1 MIEINVPFASSGLI
15 GHCHNQISLLV
26 PEMNVAAGLAI
37 DLEAQML
44 QSLDSFPSRDYWELE
59 QIVRHLCQEMR
70 AFAPWVPAPGELD
83 MLFKAFL
90 EIGDSLFFCQ
100 SLICHIRDQLNG
112 HEIFYFFMNLDQG
125 FHLIIFY

>member
-1 MIEINVPFASSGLI
+1 MNSFLSSLACFMIEIRVPFASSGVI

-44 QSLDSFPSRDYWELE
+44 QSLDSFLSRDYWE
-59 QIVRHLCQEMR
+59 
-70 AFAPWVPAPGELD
+70 P
-83 MLFKAFL
+83 FL

-125 FHLIIFY
+125 FHLVIFH

>member
-1 MIEINVPFASSGLI
+1 
-15 GHCHNQISLLV
+15 
-26 PEMNVAAGLAI
+26 
-37 DLEAQML
+37 ML
-44 QSLDSFPSRDYWELE
+44 QSLDRFLSRDYWELE
-59 QIVRHLCQEMR
+59 QIVPPLCQEMR

-125 FHLIIFY
+125 FQLVIFH